1 MNYTYEIF
9 KIPTFDVGL
18 PLQGQAKIA
27 VYEKET
33 GYHLEVNSD
42 QLQLQTSSQNVPP
55 IEVKKRIIDWL
66 KSNHPELM
74 L

>member
-9 KIPTFDVGL
+9 KIPTLDTGL
-18 PLQGQAKIA
+18 PLQGKAKIA
-27 VYEKET
+27 VSEKET
-33 GYHLEVNSD
+33 GYYLEVNSD
-42 QLQLQTSSQNVPP
+42 PLQLQASSRNVP

>member
-1 MNYTYEIF
+1 MNYTYKIL
-9 KIPTFDVGL
+9 KIPTLDIGL

-42 QLQLQTSSQNVPP
+42 QLQLQTSSRDVP
-55 IEVKKRIIDWL
+55 IEVKKRITDWL